1 MNDEVFGTSSLDG
14 KFTIH
19 EDEEQFAKLHEI
31 LELLI
36 SAGYFRAKIH
46 GLSAFDKIVGGMC
59 WCISLCAEAV
69 DVDLLYSE
77 NSSIGQKIALTENI
91 VKVLPKF
98 KCPHSIE
105 PHQIQGLDCI
115 RIFPVIQWLVKE
127 AIEAKKKYG
136 DETLRFS
143 TYQFAS
149 AGWSLDV
156 REDGRPLAPPRSTAR
171 PKRQFARTDQ
181 TNTRNIEDDVRCTLL
196 EYGLDASDVVVRAHL
211 VDDEEPGRHKKKELE
226 AQFLENLQASISH
239 SFLSTTPIAE
249 KLKSELRDI
258 EPQTNKKVSARA
270 VTEMIDASKLSEIAA
285 HSEGLKETV
294 GQEEELKRIRA
305 ENAELESR
313 LKATGDEEREKRTE
327 VDEAERQLG
336 ELRSKLDANDEFM
349 RSVDPEFLQETRE
362 LLEECKQIRADESAY
377 KRECRAKIGE
387 LEAEVARLE
396 SADSS
401 VPPAHSS
408 ASAEHL
414 DALRKQL
421 GDVNQQI
428 FHLSRQIDSKPT
440 QIELN
445 QYQRRFVE
453 LYNQGTF
460 APLLSDHSFLTA
472 KHLEARRLCTHHNTL
487 VDICEFIRKEIK
499 LLDNIDEQK
508 HLAISK
514 SYNES
519 FLKNLEE
526 VVQNVTESLNR
537 LSKRKQAVQQKRD
550 EALSGVQQ
558 LKEQQRQYHRAIAD
572 FQEECQI
579 NEELLAEEEAAG

>member
-19 EDEEQFAKLHEI
+19 EDEEQYAKLHEI

-136 DETLRFS
+136 DETPSLLHVPIRKCRLV
-143 TYQFAS
+143 
-149 AGWSLDV
+149 AG
-156 REDGRPLAPPRSTAR
+156 RAEGRRPPPRAAPLER
-171 PKRQFARTDQ
+171 PAEAAVCSHRADEHAEHRGRRSLHFAG
-181 TNTRNIEDDVRCTLL
+181 I
-196 EYGLDASDVVVRAHL
+196 RA
-211 VDDEEPGRHKKKELE
+211 
-226 AQFLENLQASISH
+226 
-239 SFLSTTPIAE
+239 IAE

-285 HSEGLKETV
+285 QSEGLKETI

-313 LKATGDEEREKRTE
+313 LKAAADEEREKRAE
-327 VDEAERQLG
+327 IDEAERQMG
-336 ELRSKLDANDEFM
+336 ELRAKLEANDEFM
-349 RSVDPEFLQETRE
+349 RSVDPEFLRETRE

-401 VPPAHSS
+401 APPAHSS
-408 ASAEHL
+408 ASAEQL

-445 QYQRRFVE
+445 QYQRRF
-453 LYNQGTF
+453 
-460 APLLSDHSFLTA
+460 
-472 KHLEARRLCTHHNTL
+472 HLEARRLCTHHNTL

-550 EALSGVQQ
+550 EALAGVQQ

-579 NEELLAEEEAAG
+579 NEELLAEEEATG